1 MSRTYT
7 RWIHHGESIN
17 DVQAEVDV
25 NDDELGYIADQEGI
39 FGEGASM
46 VQDDFGDEEKNKDS
60 GVPSLIEDL
69 YTAAANDENGP
80 NIFANLIE
88 EAKRELYPGCTEFSR
103 LSFLIKLMHIKVYN
117 RITNYGFNSLLQLL
131 SAALPNGSNL
141 PKSYNEIKNI
151 LRQVGLGY
159 ESIHACKY
167 ACAVFWM
174 EHANDNHC
182 LVCGESRWKDKGGK
196 KRVPQKVLRYFSI
209 IPRLQRIFMSK
220 DRAECARWH
229 KEKRLVVENE
239 MRRMVK
245 HGNILTQNLNH
256 LHKILPL
263 IEDMIRLWNG
273 VPTYDAY
280 ADEVF
285 SLRACF
291 IWGIHDYPARG
302 TMSGRSTKGYFAC
315 ADCDEEPCL
324 QRLRH
329 KIGYVGHR
337 RFLPHNH
344 PWRKSRAF
352 NGKHENRERPRKFSS
367 AEVLEQLEKVKN
379 ITLGKHPARNKKRK
393 RVENDKPNWCLK
405 SSLFDLSYWTE
416 LRLQHNLDVMHI
428 EKNICDNILGTLL
441 DIDGKSKDTVSAR
454 LDLQDQGIR
463 TELHLKDN
471 GNSYIKPA
479 ACYTMNK
486 EQKKSFCQFLSGVK
500 FPDGYASNLTR
511 CVDLDGYKVQGLK
524 THDCHILLQRILPV
538 AIRGLVRKDIYE
550 AIAELGNFF
559 RELCAKTLKIDVLQQ
574 LKAEIPIILCKLEKI
589 FPPAFFDVM
598 VHLAVHLPDEAILR
612 GPVQYGWMY
621 PVERKLGTLK
631 HFVRNKARPEGSI
644 AEAYI
649 ASECL
654 TIQGLHREGSVEIS
668 EGLYALAHGP
678 DKCIRSYSSCII
690 NGIRFNTVARE
701 KAKKTQNCGIKT
713 AGTHNSE
720 TIDFYGML
728 TEIIEL
734 SYIQNSN
741 KTHSVILFRC
751 EWYDL
756 EGKKYRMKNDG
767 YLKSINVGSR
777 WYKDDPF
784 ILATQASQVFYLEDT
799 KLGKNWRVVKDFN
812 HRHIFDVPEFDRC
825 QEDDAHL
832 QQTEVAYHFERIMK
846 ENEDP
851 MVSETD
857 SEDEDE
863 TLFEYCSD
871 AEANDQTNSTDDE

>member
-25 NDDELGYIADQEGI
+25 NDDELGHVADQEGI

-69 YTAAANDENGP
+69 YTAAANGENGP

-167 ACAVFWM
+167 DCALFWK

-182 LVCGESRWKDKGGK
+182 PVCGESRWKDKGGK
-196 KRVPQKVLRYFSI
+196 KRVPQKVLRYFPI

-220 DRAECARWH
+220 DGAECARWH

-239 MRRMVK
+239 MRHPADGEAWK
-245 HGNILTQNLNH
+245 HFDTKFESFAQDPHNIRLGLATYGFNPFGNMSNSYRPKAPGKDCHVYMQ
-256 LHKILPL
+256 PL
-263 IEDMIRLWNG
+263 IEDMIRLWN
-273 VPTYDAY
+273 
-280 ADEVF
+280 
-285 SLRACF
+285 
-291 IWGIHDYPARG
+291 
-302 TMSGRSTKGYFAC
+302 
-315 ADCDEEPCL
+315 DCDEEPCS

-379 ITLGKHPARNKKRK
+379 ITL
-393 RVENDKPNWCLK
+393 
-405 SSLFDLSYWTE
+405 E

-454 LDLQDQGIR
+454 LDLQDQ
-463 TELHLKDN
+463 
-471 GNSYIKPA
+471 
-479 ACYTMNK
+479 
-486 EQKKSFCQFLSGVK
+486 
-500 FPDGYASNLTR
+500 DGYASNLTR

-574 LKAEIPIILCKLEKI
+574 LKAEIPIIPCKLEKI

-612 GPVQYGWMY
+612 GPVKYGWMY

-631 HFVRNKARPEGSI
+631 HFVRNKARLEGSI

-654 TIQGLHREGSVEIS
+654 TFCSRYFDDIQTKFTRGERNRDGRTSIVPSDLSIQGLHREGSLEIS

-678 DKCIRSYSSCII
+678 DKRIRSYSSCIT

-799 KLGKNWRVVKDFN
+799 KLGKNWRVVQDFN
-812 HRHIFDVPEFDRC
+812 HRHIFDVPEFDRS

-832 QQTEVAYHFERIMK
+832 QQTEVAYQQDNSSSGVCMLNYIDPIIQTLHCDVGTESNVEATVVERIIK

-863 TLFEYCSD
+863 TLFEYCND
-871 AEANDQTNSTDDE
+871 AEANGQTNSTDDE